1 MKLPWKTRVGK
12 HPEMVTNPISGAS
25 IELTPEAAAVYYV
38 TIGAEMLQQW
48 QTVREGLAW
57 FREYFPKEYMIL
69 LD

>member
-1 MKLPWKTRVGK
+1 MKLPFDCTVGK

-25 IELTPEAAAVYYV
+25 VELTPEAAAVYY
-38 TIGAEMLQQW
+38 TAIGAEMLQQW